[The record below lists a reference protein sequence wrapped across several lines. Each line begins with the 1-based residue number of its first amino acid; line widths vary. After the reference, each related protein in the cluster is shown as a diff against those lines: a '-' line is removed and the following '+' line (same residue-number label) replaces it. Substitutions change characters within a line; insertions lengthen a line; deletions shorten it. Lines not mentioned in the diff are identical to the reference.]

1 MAAKKTGLASF
12 TGSRETSNEGQGE
25 GIAAFRTRA
34 KGDTVQMTVR
44 LTREQWER
52 INQLIDTEGVS
63 FNQLAIYAI
72 SKLFEGRGLPKL

>member
-1 MAAKKTGLASF
+1 MAAKKTGLAAF
-12 TGSRETSNEGQGE
+12 TGSRETSDEGQSE
-25 GIAAFRTRA
+25 GIATLRTRA

-52 INQLIDTEGVS
+52 INQLADTEGVS
-63 FNQLAIYAI
+63 FNQLAIHAI